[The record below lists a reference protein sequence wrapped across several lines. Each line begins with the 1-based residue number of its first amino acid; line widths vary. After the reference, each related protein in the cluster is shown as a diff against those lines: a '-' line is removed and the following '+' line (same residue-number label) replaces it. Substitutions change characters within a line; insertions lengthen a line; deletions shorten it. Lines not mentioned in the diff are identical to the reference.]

1 MMMVRLLHP
10 EDLLNGNLRETQF
23 MNISTKE
30 SYRVEYIPPM
40 PCEQCMLESKIL
52 LLMSNVFDL
61 SLVAFPTK
69 GFFSKPAH
77 YTPGPLNDI
86 GYMRAYTSFTLLP
99 VFLNKFLF
107 T

>member
-52 LLMSNVFDL
+52 LLCLISVWWLFQQKV
-61 SLVAFPTK
+61 SSASRPIIRLV
-69 GFFSKPAH
+69 H
-77 YTPGPLNDI
+77 
-86 GYMRAYTSFTLLP
+86 
-99 VFLNKFLF
+99 
-107 T
+107 

>member
-40 PCEQCMLESKIL
+40 PCEQCMLESKL
-52 LLMSNVFDL
+52 LL
-61 SLVAFPTK
+61 LVKECSTCLI
-69 GFFSKPAH
+69 S
-77 YTPGPLNDI
+77 
-86 GYMRAYTSFTLLP
+86 
-99 VFLNKFLF
+99 VWWLF
-107 T
+107 QQKVSSASRPIIRLVH

>member
-52 LLMSNVFDL
+52 LLCLISVWWIFQQKV
-61 SLVAFPTK
+61 SSASRPIIRLV
-69 GFFSKPAH
+69 H
-77 YTPGPLNDI
+77 
-86 GYMRAYTSFTLLP
+86 
-99 VFLNKFLF
+99 
-107 T
+107 